1 MQSRDVLRDLERKVQ
16 ELQALNDV
24 ARTLASTLDIH
35 EVLSLVM
42 RKVSEVLRPEHWSL
56 LLVDEERNELVF
68 EIAVGD
74 GADRLKGLRL
84 PIGEGIAGH
93 VASSGEALLVPDVRE
108 DPRFAARFDKASGVV
123 TGSILAVPLRSKG
136 RVVGVMEIVNPRG
149 ARAFGPED
157 QRSLE
162 TLSEYAALAIDNARA
177 YERIRELT
185 LRDEHTGL
193 FNARHLWRQLEA
205 EALRTLRT
213 GRPFSL
219 VFLDLDHFK
228 QVNDR
233 HGHQVGSAVL
243 REVGDRLRQH
253 IRSIDVP
260 VRYGGDEFVILL
272 PETDRE
278 RARAA
283 AERLRDAVAGAPFA
297 GGAGLAIRITASFG
311 LATCPDDGATAEEV
325 VKAADSAMY
334 RVKETTRDGICAAGG
349 APPVRP

>member
-1 MQSRDVLRDLERKVQ
+1 MEDRDVLRDLERKVQ

-24 ARTLASTLDIH
+24 ARTLASTLDLH

-42 RKVSEVLRPEHWSL
+42 RKVSEVLRPVHWSL
-56 LLVDEERNELVF
+56 LLVDEERRELVF
-68 EIAVGD
+68 EIAVGE
-74 GADRLKGLRL
+74 GADRIKGMRL
-84 PIGEGIAGH
+84 PVGEGIAGH
-93 VASSGEALLVPDVRE
+93 VAGTGEALLVPDVRQ
-108 DPRFAARFDKASGVV
+108 DPRFAARFDVTTGVV
-123 TGSILAVPLRSKG
+123 TGSILAVPLRTKG
-136 RVVGVMEIVNPRG
+136 RVVGVIEIVNPRG

-205 EALRTLRT
+205 EALRTVRT

-228 QVNDR
+228 RVNDTY
-233 HGHQVGSAVL
+233 GHQAGSAVL
-243 REVGDRLRQH
+243 KAVGDLLCQQ

-260 VRYGGDEFVILL
+260 VRYGGDEYVILL
-272 PETDRE
+272 PETDR
-278 RARAA
+278 ARVQMVADRLRQAMAA
-283 AERLRDAVAGAPFA
+283 ATFD
-297 GGAGLAIRITASFG
+297 GGAGLCIRVTASFG
-311 LATCPDDGATAEEV
+311 LATCPDDGRTAEEV
-325 VKAADSAMY
+325 VKAADAAMY
-334 RVKETTRDGICAAGG
+334 RVKETTRDGVCQAGG
-349 APPVRP
+349 

>member
-24 ARTLASTLDIH
+24 ARTLASTLDLH

-56 LLVDEERNELVF
+56 LLVDEERHELVF

-93 VASSGEALLVPDVRE
+93 VASSGEALLVPDVRQ

-136 RVVGVMEIVNPRG
+136 KVVGVMEIVNPRG

-193 FNARHLWRQLEA
+193 FNARHRN
-205 EALRTLRT
+205 AL
-213 GRPFSL
+213 G
-219 VFLDLDHFK
+219 
-228 QVNDR
+228 Q
-233 HGHQVGSAVL
+233 
-243 REVGDRLRQH
+243 
-253 IRSIDVP
+253 
-260 VRYGGDEFVILL
+260 
-272 PETDRE
+272 
-278 RARAA
+278 
-283 AERLRDAVAGAPFA
+283 
-297 GGAGLAIRITASFG
+297 
-311 LATCPDDGATAEEV
+311 
-325 VKAADSAMY
+325 
-334 RVKETTRDGICAAGG
+334 
-349 APPVRP
+349 PP